1 MKVFVVVV
9 VLVLMAV
16 RMKMWV
22 LWVRVGRVRGRTRL
36 IGAVT
41 PTAAGQR

>member
-1 MKVFVVVV
+1 MLVRVLIVVVQV
-9 VLVLMAV
+9 
-16 RMKMWV
+16 WV